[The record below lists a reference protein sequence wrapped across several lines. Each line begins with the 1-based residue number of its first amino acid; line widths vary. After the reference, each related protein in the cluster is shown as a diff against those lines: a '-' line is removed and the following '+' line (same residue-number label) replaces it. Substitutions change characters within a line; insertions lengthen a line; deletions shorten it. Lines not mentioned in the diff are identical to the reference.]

1 MNTIIYR
8 PPELGD
14 EHQISGCMWS
24 AADLWELTDGTPE
37 SVAEWLQICHPEE
50 LKERILSGEK
60 TLVATWNGIV
70 VGFIAFKRGNH
81 LSLLFVRREFSRQG
95 IGRELFTRCANGF
108 DEVTVNAAETAIAF
122 YQKIGF
128 TESGERFF
136 YKGIWGTPMKWN
148 KQAQNDCST

>member
-1 MNTIIYR
+1 MNKIIYR
-8 PPELGD
+8 PPQLGD

-37 SVAEWLQICHPEE
+37 SVTEWLQICHPEE
-50 LKERILSGEK
+50 LKERILSGQK

-81 LSLLFVRREFSRQG
+81 LSLLFVRREFSGRG
-95 IGRELFTRCANGF
+95 IGRELFTGCVKDF

-128 TESGERFF
+128 TESGDRFL

-148 KQAQNDCST
+148 KQVSSK